1 MPTPKRIGIFGGTF
15 DPIHLG
21 HLIVAQQAAEKLG
34 LDQVV
39 FIPAGQPPH
48 KGGEKLSPA
57 KARYDMVRL
66 AVKGNRLF
74 KVSDIEI
81 RSKNSSY
88 TVNTLKALKSKH
100 KTAGLFLLLGLDQA
114 VLLSTWKEPQK
125 LFELATVCVLSR
137 PGFSRDQVEARWR
150 KMLRFLPVSRIEISA
165 TGIRDRARRSQSIR
179 YLVSESVARY
189 IKNKKLYQ

>member
-1 MPTPKRIGIFGGTF
+1 IGIFGGTF

-21 HLIVAQQAAEKLG
+21 HLIVAQMAAEKLG
-34 LDQVV
+34 LDQVL

-57 KARYDMVRL
+57 RDRYHMVRL
-66 AVKGNRLF
+66 GIKGHRLF

-81 RSKNSSY
+81 RSKDSSY
-88 TVNTLKALKSKH
+88 TVNTLKALKSKY
-100 KTAGLFLLLGLDQA
+100 KTAGLFLLLGMDQA

-150 KMLRFLPVSRIEISA
+150 KMLRFLPVSQIDISA
-165 TGIRDRARRSQSIR
+165 TGIRDRARRAQEIR
-179 YLVSESVARY
+179 YLAPEAVVRY

>member
-1 MPTPKRIGIFGGTF
+1 MPAPRRIGIFGGTF

-21 HLIVAQQAAEKLG
+21 HLIVARQAAEKLG

-39 FIPAGQPPH
+39 LIPAGQPPH

-57 KARYDMVRL
+57 RDRYQMVRL
-66 AVKGNRLF
+66 AVKGDGLF
-74 KVSDIEI
+74 RVSGIET

-88 TVNTLKALKSKH
+88 TVNTLKALKSKYR
-100 KTAGLFLLLGLDQA
+100 TAGLFLLLGMDQA
-114 VLLSTWKEPQK
+114 VLLSTWKEPQE

-137 PGFSRDQVEARWR
+137 PGYSRNRVEPRWR
-150 KMLRFLPVSRIEISA
+150 KMLRFLPVSLIDISA
-165 TGIRDRARRSQSIR
+165 TAIRDRVRHSQPIR
-179 YLVSESVARY
+179 DLVPESVARY

>member
-1 MPTPKRIGIFGGTF
+1 MPTSKRIGIFGGTF

-21 HLIVAQQAAEKLG
+21 HLIVARQAAEKLG

-57 KARYDMVRL
+57 RERYQMVRL
-66 AVKGNRLF
+66 AVRGDGLF
-74 KVSDIEI
+74 RVSDIEI

-88 TVNTLKALKSKH
+88 TVNTLKALKSKY

-114 VLLSTWKEPQK
+114 ALLSTWKEPQK

-137 PGFSRDQVEARWR
+137 PGFSRKEVKPRWG
-150 KMLRFLPVSRIEISA
+150 KMIRFLPVSQIDISA

-179 YLVSESVARY
+179 YLVPESVARH

>member
-1 MPTPKRIGIFGGTF
+1 MPKPKRIGIFGGTF

-34 LDQVV
+34 LDQVL
-39 FIPAGQPPH
+39 FIPAGKPPH

-57 KARYDMVRL
+57 RDRYQMVRL
-66 AVKGNRLF
+66 AVRGHRLF

-81 RSKNSSY
+81 KSKKSSY
-88 TVNTLKALKSKH
+88 TVNTLKALKSKY

-114 VLLSTWKEPQK
+114 VLLSTWKEPQE

-137 PGFSRDQVEARWR
+137 PGFTRNEVESRWR
-150 KMLRFLPVSRIEISA
+150 KMLRFLPVSQIDISA
-165 TGIRDRARRSQSIR
+165 TAIRDRVRRSQAIR
-179 YLVSESVARY
+179 YLVPEEVARY
-189 IKNKKLYQ
+189 INNKKLYQ

>member
-15 DPIHLG
+15 DPIHVG

-34 LDQVV
+34 LEQVV
-39 FIPAGQPPH
+39 FVPAGQPPH

-57 KARYDMVRL
+57 RDRYQMVRL
-66 AVKGNRLF
+66 AVRGNRLF
-74 KVSDIEI
+74 SVSDIEI
-81 RSKNSSY
+81 KSKRSSY
-88 TVNTLKALKSKH
+88 TVNTLKALKSKY

-114 VLLSTWKEPQK
+114 VLLSTWKEPEK

-150 KMLRFLPVSRIEISA
+150 KMLRFLPVSRLEISA
-165 TGIRDRARRSQSIR
+165 TDIRAGVRRSRNIR
-179 YLVSESVARY
+179 YLVPEAVARY
-189 IKNKKLYQ
+189 INNKKLYR

>member
-21 HLIVAQQAAEKLG
+21 HLIVAQQAAEQLG
-34 LDQVV
+34 LDQIL

-48 KGGEKLSPA
+48 KGGMKLSPA

-66 AVKGNRLF
+66 AIKGNSLF
-74 KVSDIEI
+74 KASDIEI
-81 RSKNSSY
+81 RSKGSSY
-88 TVNTLKALKSKH
+88 TISTLKALKSKY

-125 LFELATVCVLSR
+125 LFDLATVCVLSR
-137 PGFSRDQVEARWR
+137 PGFSLGKIEPRWR
-150 KMLRFLPVSRIEISA
+150 KMVRFLPVSQIDISA
-165 TGIRDRARRSQSIR
+165 TGIRDRVRRGQTIR
-179 YLVSESVARY
+179 YLVPETVARH
-189 IKNKKLYQ
+189 IKNKELYR

>member
-21 HLIVAQQAAEKLG
+21 HLIVAQQAAEILG
-34 LDQVV
+34 LDRVI

-57 KARYDMVRL
+57 RDRLEIVRL
-66 AVKGNRLF
+66 AVRGNRLF
-74 KVSDIEI
+74 SVSDIEI
-81 RSKNSSY
+81 RSKRSSY
-88 TVNTLKALKSKH
+88 TVNTLKALKSKY

-137 PGFSRDQVEARWR
+137 PGYSRNEVEPRWR
-150 KMLRFLPVSRIEISA
+150 KMLRFLPVSQIDISA
-165 TGIRDRARRSQSIR
+165 TSIRDRVRRSQSIR
-179 YLVSESVARY
+179 YLVPESAARH

>member
-1 MPTPKRIGIFGGTF
+1 MPKPKRIGIFGGTF

-34 LDQVV
+34 LDQVL
-39 FIPAGQPPH
+39 FIPAGKPPH

-57 KARYDMVRL
+57 RDRYQMVRL
-66 AVKGNRLF
+66 AVRGHRLF

-81 RSKNSSY
+81 KSKKSSY
-88 TVNTLKALKSKH
+88 TVNTLKALKSKY

-114 VLLSTWKEPQK
+114 VLLSTWKEPQE

-137 PGFSRDQVEARWR
+137 PGFTRNEVESRWR
-150 KMLRFLPVSRIEISA
+150 KMLRFLPVSLIDISA
-165 TGIRDRARRSQSIR
+165 TAIRDRVRRSQAIR
-179 YLVSESVARY
+179 YLVPEEVARY

>member
-21 HLIVAQQAAEKLG
+21 HLIAARQAAENLG

-57 KARYDMVRL
+57 RDRYQMVRL
-66 AVKGNRLF
+66 AVRGDDLF
-74 KVSDIEI
+74 RVSDIEI
-81 RSKNSSY
+81 RSKNASY
-88 TVNTLKALKSKH
+88 TVNTLKALKSKY
-100 KTAGLFLLLGLDQA
+100 KTAGLFLLLGMDQA

-125 LFELATVCVLSR
+125 LFDLATVCVLSR
-137 PGFSRDQVEARWR
+137 PGFTRNKVESRWR
-150 KMLRFLPVSRIEISA
+150 KMLRFLPVSQVDISA
-165 TGIRDRARRSQSIR
+165 TAIRDRVRRSQPIR
-179 YLVSESVARY
+179 NLVPESVSRY
-189 IKNKKLYQ
+189 IKNKKIYQ

>member
-34 LDQVV
+34 LEQVI

-48 KGGEKLSPA
+48 KRGEKLSPA
-57 KARYDMVRL
+57 RDRYNMVRL
-66 AVKGNRLF
+66 GIKGHRLF
-74 KVSDIEI
+74 KVSDIELK
-81 RSKNSSY
+81 SKGSSY

-100 KTAGLFLLLGLDQA
+100 KTAGLFLLLGMDQA
-114 VLLSTWKEPQK
+114 RLLSTWKEPQD

-137 PGFSRDQVEARWR
+137 PGFSREEVEPRWR
-150 KMLRFLPVSRIEISA
+150 KRIRFLPVSRIDISA
-165 TGIRDRARRSQSIR
+165 TGIRDRARRSQTIR
-179 YLVSESVARY
+179 SLVPETVAGY
-189 IKNKKLYQ
+189 IKNHKLYQ

>member
-34 LDQVV
+34 LDQVI

-48 KGGEKLSPA
+48 KGGERLSPA

-66 AVKGNRLF
+66 AIKGHKLF
-74 KVSDIEI
+74 RASDIET
-81 RSKNSSY
+81 RLKASSY
-88 TVNTLKALKSKH
+88 TVNTLKALKSKY

-125 LFELATVCVLSR
+125 LFELSTVCVLSR
-137 PGFSRDQVEARWR
+137 PGFFRKEVEPRWG
-150 KMLRFLPVSRIEISA
+150 KMIRFLPVSRIEISA
-165 TGIRDRARRSQSIR
+165 TVIRDLARRGQEIR
-179 YLVSESVARY
+179 YLVPEPVARY